1 MEAWVWVLLVIAV
14 LVVAVAVALAA
25 RRRRTT
31 QLRERFGPEYDR
43 TLEERGDQR
52 AAEADLSE
60 RRDRRR
66 ELDIRPLSPAARDR
80 YADEWRAVQARFVDD
95 PVGAV
100 GEADQLVTQVMQ
112 ERGYPMDEFEQQADV
127 ISVDHPDVV
136 EDYRQGHEI
145 YLAHGRGDASTE
157 DLRQAMVHY
166 RALFDRLL
174 EADASRDGEK
184 IREVR

>member
-1 MEAWVWVLLVIAV
+1 MDAWVWILLVIAV
-14 LVVAVAVALAA
+14 LVVAAAVALAT

-31 QLRERFGPEYDR
+31 QLRDRFGPEYDR
-43 TLEERGDQR
+43 TVEQTGNQR
-52 AAEADLSE
+52 VAEAELSE
-60 RRDRRR
+60 RRERRS
-66 ELDIRPLSPAARDR
+66 ELDIRPLSPPARDR
-80 YADEWRAVQARFVDD
+80 YADGWRAVQARFVDD

-100 GEADQLVTQVMQ
+100 GDADQLVTQVMQ
-112 ERGYPMDEFEQQADV
+112 ERGYPMDDFEQQADV

-166 RALFDRLL
+166 RALFDQLL
-174 EADASRDGEK
+174 EAETNRDGEK
-184 IREVR
+184 IREAQ